1 MPVKKSKRTTGPP
14 VKPETEFDAAIREL
28 RDLYNETVDIKER
41 LAIRKEMNRMYR
53 LYEEMKALAEAADTV
68 ESETLLEIRSHL
80 EPLGLAADGTPI
92 AELARL
98 AALKLTEK

>member
-1 MPVKKSKRTTGPP
+1 MPDETLHNEFKKAL
-14 VKPETEFDAAIREL
+14 EEIREL
-28 RDLYNETVDIKER
+28 YDADMPIEERKLR
-41 LAIRKEMNRMYR
+41 LAARKELNRLHR
-53 LYEEMKALAEAADTV
+53 LYTETADGGQQTAE
-68 ESETLLEIRSHL
+68 ESETLTEIRNHL